1 MYSMYC
7 LCYREKRKVPRH
19 FLSVIMVVVLAS
31 CVSQHAVREEFDE
44 SLRGYNEL
52 RYRNEPFIAGHYVV
66 ESLIEKYL
74 SLVHT
79 SKDVRIVDY
88 RILSTTYNEARG
100 EAEAQVEIEYYS
112 VSTQKVKSLLDTQE
126 WVYIKGKEK
135 GQWMLVS
142 LPPEFK

>member
-1 MYSMYC
+1 MFSRHCFCCM
-7 LCYREKRKVPRH
+7 EKGKVSRH
-19 FLSVIMVVVLAS
+19 FIAVVIVVVIAS
-31 CVSQHAVREEFDE
+31 CVSQHAVREEFEE

-52 RYRNEPFIAGHYVV
+52 RCRHETFMASHYVK

-74 SLVHT
+74 SMVST

-88 RILSTTYNEARG
+88 RILSTAYDEVRG
-100 EAEAQVEIEYYS
+100 EAGAQVEIEYYS
-112 VSTQKVKSLLDTQE
+112 VSTQKVKTLLDTQQ
-126 WVYIKGKEK
+126 WVYIKEKGK